1 MHAVHTFVHV
11 HIHVR
16 TNQYLC
22 MYINVHLVHDML
34 YIHGIYISYSGTT
47 KIHGAYTLH
56 PMIESELADITKHRH
71 ERSIMDN
78 VHQSS
83 GKI

>member
-16 TNQYLC
+16 TNQYLY

-47 KIHGAYTLH
+47 KIYGAYTLH